1 MLIDDDAVCSAWLLI
16 CSTSVSA
23 LWPGL
28 HQPGR
33 GGQCATRVA
42 PSAPDP
48 AERRY
53 DQWNE
58 DPSVTKVVNGDPT
71 IVEAALRAGRFLCG
85 CGSSLAPWGHA
96 RTRSLRG
103 LGGQLR
109 CLRPRRARCPSCGV
123 TTVLLANWSLPR
135 RRDTID
141 VIGSA
146 LTAHAGGAGHRPTAR
161 RLGVPDATVRG
172 WLRRARSRTERLRVL
187 GTVVA
192 HDHDP
197 MLPAIKPT
205 ATSFGDAIEALS
217 VAARAIRMR
226 HGGDHPGGWPAIVA
240 LTHGLLLSR
249 SWS

>member
-1 MLIDDDAVCSAWLLI
+1 M
-16 CSTSVSA
+16 
-23 LWPGL
+23 
-28 HQPGR
+28 
-33 GGQCATRVA
+33 
-42 PSAPDP
+42 
-48 AERRY
+48 
-53 DQWNE
+53 
-58 DPSVTKVVNGDPT
+58 TKVVNGDPT

-85 CGSSLAPWGHA
+85 CGFSLAPWGHA

-146 LTAHAGGAGHRPTAR
+146 LTAHAGGAGHRPIAR

-240 LTHGLLLSR
+240 LTHGLLLAR